1 MGNHLLICIH
11 NKPAW
16 SAYLLSHVVEVPP
29 HLKVCIYTLTH
40 TYNAHTCNAHTL
52 LQTHTTHA
60 THIII
65 THMPCTRTHTHTH
78 TYTHMYMYT
87 YTHIHIYTHVY
98 TQHFVCG
105 HCEKPFEGRRHYEKK
120 GEAYCER
127 DYKAVST
134 SLEPRLPFLL
144 QGGKY

>member
-52 LQTHTTHA
+52 LQTHTIHA

-65 THMPCTRTHTHTH
+65 THMPCTRTCTHTHAHTHTC
-78 TYTHMYMYT
+78 TC
-87 YTHIHIYTHVY
+87 THIHTFTFIHTCTHSILYVA
-98 TQHFVCG
+98 TVRSHL
-105 HCEKPFEGRRHYEKK
+105 KDDAIMRRRVRPTAK
-120 GEAYCER
+120 GTTR
-127 DYKAVST
+127 
-134 SLEPRLPFLL
+134 R
-144 QGGKY
+144 